1 MKGKLKKSVKRNEIV
16 FSSNRSSLFESTKL
30 RKKMGE
36 EKKKKKRRGRKIGR
50 EKLDWRESNILLK
63 SWNSKKKMGERRGGK
78 TSFRTWL
85 GYTHFTVSTMALHG
99 DIVVEM
105 LFPNV
110 LPLLVN
116 MFAVSVTAGPSRLP
130 NRLACLARSCYW
142 LTYSINSR
150 GKQLLEMGS
159 LVGRFYRSF
168 KRLNGEE
175 APRSNNGGIKL

>member
-63 SWNSKKKMGERRGGK
+63 SWNTKKKMGERRKNVFSNLAGVYTLHRFHDGI
-78 TSFRTWL
+78 TR
-85 GYTHFTVSTMALHG
+85 GYRRG
-99 DIVVEM
+99 DA
-105 LFPNV
+105 FPQR
-110 LPLLVN
+110 PPPPLVN
-116 MFAVSVTAGPSRLP
+116 MFAVSVTAGLSRLP